1 MKKSDTINFTDIQ
14 STTKQELKQMY
25 GMTDRQV
32 EQTIRKNMDGA
43 GYFDI
48 EKEYKKFYE
57 RK

>member
-48 EKEYKKFYE
+48 EKQYKNFYE

>member
-1 MKKSDTINFTDIQ
+1 MEKKITWTDIQ

-25 GMTDRQV
+25 NMTDRQV

-48 EKEYKKFYE
+48 EKVYKDFYN